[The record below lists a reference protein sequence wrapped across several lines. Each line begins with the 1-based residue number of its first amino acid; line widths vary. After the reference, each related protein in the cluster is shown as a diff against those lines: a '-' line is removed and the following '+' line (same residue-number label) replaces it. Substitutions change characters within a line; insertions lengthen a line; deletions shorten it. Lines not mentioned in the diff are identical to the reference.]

1 MTEVRKAVM
10 VLILHLNAFSILL
23 LYYYIAINLQKEDS
37 NRQSNIMN
45 SQYMSINAVFAH
57 DEKDQTSMEVREH
70 ISNKK
75 KENY

>member
-1 MTEVRKAVM
+1 
-10 VLILHLNAFSILL
+10 
-23 LYYYIAINLQKEDS
+23 
-37 NRQSNIMN
+37 MN

-57 DEKDQTSMEVREH
+57 DEKDQASMEVREH